1 MAKKKK
7 IVNIET
13 PVEQVEVAAENVVAV
28 DADNNEIA
36 LTELEPELAGET
48 VVVDTAEALPEI
60 TEENINDIKEAPAI
74 TEPMDEVKAEEPIV
88 EKPKAKR
95 KPRAAKTKAEI
106 KTKTKGIEIKNLA
119 WCYPSSIA
127 HTATKTIT
135 GTVYLWDET
144 PVTGRY
150 AVTTIEDVPP
160 KLSISSLMVIAPR
173 ANRKSANA
181 ISLL

>member
-7 IVNIET
+7 IVDIET
-13 PVEQVEVAAENVVAV
+13 TAEQAVEVKAEDVVAV
-28 DADNNEIA
+28 DGNNEETV

-48 VVVDTAEALPEI
+48 VIADTAEALPEI
-60 TEENINDIKEAPAI
+60 TEENINEVKEAPAI
-74 TEPMDEVKAEEPIV
+74 TESMEEVKAEEPIV

-95 KPRAAKTKAEI
+95 KPRAAKAKAEI

-127 HTATKTIT
+127 HTAIKTIT

-150 AVTTIEDVPP
+150 AVTTIEDGAG
-160 KLSISSLMVIAPR
+160 KLAALSGWVDAEDLG
-173 ANRKSANA
+173 
-181 ISLL
+181 L

>member
-13 PVEQVEVAAENVVAV
+13 PVDQVEVAAEDVVAV

-36 LTELEPELAGET
+36 LTELEPALSGET
-48 VVVDTAEALPEI
+48 VVVDTADALPEI
-60 TEENINDIKEAPAI
+60 TEENIDEIKEAPAI
-74 TEPMDEVKAEEPIV
+74 TETMEEVKADELKV

-95 KPRAAKTKAEI
+95 KPRATKAKAETKAE
-106 KTKTKGIEIKNLA
+106 TKGIEVKNLA

-127 HTATKTIT
+127 PTTIKTIT
-135 GTVYLWDET
+135 GTVYLWDKT

-150 AVTTIEDVPP
+150 AVTTIENGAGNLAALTGWVDAED
-160 KLSISSLMVIAPR
+160 LGL
-173 ANRKSANA
+173 
-181 ISLL
+181 